1 MNKIRVIQHQMT
13 SVNRISKTIPL
24 RNSSAFKQKALQWAQ
39 QFNEVVFLESNSI
52 SQENKQQYSNYE
64 AVLAVGDQNSI
75 TTGYANAFKKLKNFQ
90 NKHKDFLFGHLN
102 YDLKND
108 IEDLSSSHDDTI
120 GFPDLYFFQPKKL
133 FLWKNNQV
141 EMLYLPDYRAEIER
155 DLQVIKDI
163 TIPQTTASHPLNIV
177 SKISKKSY
185 FDKVDNIL
193 KHIHRGDIYEV
204 NFCQEFYAKN
214 ALIDP
219 IAVYHKLN
227 EISYAPF
234 ASFVKL
240 NDKYLL
246 CSSPERFAKKQA
258 DKIIVQPI
266 KGTARRVEEI
276 EEDQILARNL
286 SNDPKERAENIM
298 IVDLIRNDLSKCA
311 EKGSVKV
318 EELCHVY
325 SFKQVHQL
333 ISTVSCK
340 AKENIHIVDII
351 KDLFPM
357 GSMTGAPKISAMK
370 IIEEEEET
378 KRGLYSGAI
387 GYFTPEGDFDFNV
400 VIRSILYNASNQYA
414 SFSVGSA
421 ITSLS
426 EIEKEYEECL
436 LKAKALKE
444 ALSG

>member
-1 MNKIRVIQHQMT
+1 M
-13 SVNRISKTIPL
+13 
-24 RNSSAFKQKALQWAQ
+24 
-39 QFNEVVFLESNSI
+39 ESNSA
-52 SQENKQQYSNYE
+52 SQVSQQQYSNYD
-64 AVLAVGDQNSI
+64 AVLAIGSQSSI
-75 TTGYANAFKKLKNFQ
+75 KTGYKDAFKKLKNFQ
-90 NKHKDFLFGHLN
+90 NKHRDFLFGHLN

-108 IEDLSSSHDDTI
+108 IEDLSSSHEDHI
-120 GFPDLYFFQPKKL
+120 GFHDLYFFQPKKL
-133 FLWKNNQV
+133 FLWKNKQV
-141 EMLYLPDYRAEIER
+141 EMLYLPGFKSEMEP
-155 DLQVIKDI
+155 DLKAIKDTTLQKI
-163 TIPQTTASHPLNIV
+163 TVARPTEIH
-177 SKISKKSY
+177 SKISKESY
-185 FDKVDNIL
+185 FKKVTNIL
-193 KHIHRGDIYEV
+193 EHIHRGDIYEV

-219 IAVYHKLN
+219 VKVFQKLN
-227 EISYAPF
+227 EISQAPF
-234 ASFVKL
+234 ASYIKL
-240 NDKYLL
+240 KDKFLL

-266 KGTARRVEEI
+266 KGTARRIEDT
-276 EEDQILARNL
+276 EEDQLLAKNL

-318 EELCHVY
+318 EELCQVY

-333 ISTVSCK
+333 ISTVSCQVK
-340 AKENIHIVDII
+340 KDTHVVDII

-378 KRGLYSGAI
+378 KRGLYSGTV

-400 VIRSILYNASNQYA
+400 VIRSILYNASSQYA

-436 LKAKALKE
+436 LKAKALRH
-444 ALSG
+444 ALGS

>member
-1 MNKIRVIQHQMT
+1 MK
-13 SVNRISKTIPL
+13 RISKTIPE
-24 RNSSAFKQKALQWAQ
+24 RNSSAFKQKALRWAQ
-39 QFNEVVFLESNSI
+39 QFNEVVFLESNSEAQI
-52 SQENKQQYSNYE
+52 SKQQYVNYD
-64 AVLAVGDQNSI
+64 AVLAIGAQSSI
-75 TTGYANAFKKLKNFQ
+75 TTGYKNAFKKLKNFQ

-108 IEDLSSSHDDTI
+108 IEDLSSSHEDHI

-141 EMLYLPDYRAEIER
+141 EMLYLPDLKAEIEL
-155 DLQVIKDI
+155 DLQAIKDFTLAQI
-163 TIPQTTASHPLNIV
+163 SGSTPLEIS
-177 SKISKKSY
+177 SKISKESY
-185 FDKVDNIL
+185 FNKVDNIL
-193 KHIHRGDIYEV
+193 EHIHRGDIYEV

-227 EISYAPF
+227 KISQAPF

-240 NDKYLL
+240 QDKFLL
-246 CSSPERFAKKQA
+246 CSSPERFAKKQ
-258 DKIIVQPI
+258 DNKIIVQPI
-266 KGTARRVEEI
+266 KGTARRVDNI
-276 EEDQILARNL
+276 KEDQLLAKTL

-318 EELCHVY
+318 EELCQVY

-333 ISTVSCK
+333 ISTVSCQ
-340 AKENIHIVDII
+340 AKKNTHVVDII

-378 KRGLYSGAI
+378 KRGLYSGAV

-400 VIRSILYNASNQYA
+400 VIRSILYNASNDYV

-444 ALSG
+444 ALAG

>member
-1 MNKIRVIQHQMT
+1 MT
-13 SVNRISKTIPL
+13 NVNRISKTIPV
-24 RNSSAFKQKALQWAQ
+24 RNSSAFKHKALQWAQ
-39 QFNEVVFLESNSI
+39 QFNEVVFLESNSA
-52 SQENKQQYSNYE
+52 SQESKQPYANYD
-64 AVLAVGDQNSI
+64 AILAIGAHNSI
-75 TTGYANAFKKLKNFQ
+75 STGYKNAFKKLKIFQ
-90 NKHKDFLFGHLN
+90 NDHKDFLFGHLN

-108 IEDLSSSHDDTI
+108 IEDLSSSHEDHI
-120 GFPDLYFFQPKKL
+120 GFSDLYFFQPKKL

-141 EMLYLPDYRAEIER
+141 DMLYLSDFKAEIEL
-155 DLQVIKDI
+155 DLQAIKDFSL
-163 TIPQTTASHPLNIV
+163 PKLSASSPLEIV
-177 SKISKKSY
+177 SKISKESY
-185 FDKVDNIL
+185 FNKVDNIL
-193 KHIHRGDIYEV
+193 EHIHRGDIYEV
-204 NFCQEFYAKN
+204 NFCQEFYAKK

-227 EISYAPF
+227 EISQAPF
-234 ASFVKL
+234 ASFMKL
-240 NDKYLL
+240 KDKFLL
-246 CSSPERFAKKQA
+246 CSSPERFARKEANKVV
-258 DKIIVQPI
+258 VQPI
-266 KGTARRVEEI
+266 KGTARRI
-276 EEDQILARNL
+276 DDLQEDQLLARNL

-311 EKGSVKV
+311 KKGSVKV
-318 EELCHVY
+318 EELCQVY

-333 ISTVSCK
+333 ISTVSCEVK
-340 AKENIHIVDII
+340 KNTHVVDII

-378 KRGLYSGAI
+378 KRGLYSGAV

-400 VIRSILYNASNQYA
+400 VIRSILYNASSEYL

-436 LKAKALKE
+436 LKAKALRQ
-444 ALSG
+444 ALGS

>member
-1 MNKIRVIQHQMT
+1 MT
-13 SVNRISKTIPL
+13 SVNRISKTIPV
-24 RNSSAFKQKALQWAQ
+24 RNSSAFKHKALQWAQ
-39 QFNEVVFLESNSI
+39 QFNEVVFLESNSA
-52 SQENKQQYSNYE
+52 SQERKQPYSNYD
-64 AVLAVGDQNSI
+64 AVLAIGAQNSI
-75 TTGYANAFKKLKNFQ
+75 STGYKNAFKKLKIFQ
-90 NKHKDFLFGHLN
+90 NDHKDFLFGHLN

-108 IEDLSSSHDDTI
+108 IEDLSSSHEDHI

-141 EMLYLPDYRAEIER
+141 EMLYLSDFKAEIEL
-155 DLQVIKDI
+155 DLQAIKDFSL
-163 TIPQTTASHPLNIV
+163 PKLSGSSPLEIV
-177 SKISKKSY
+177 SKISKESY
-185 FDKVDNIL
+185 FNKVDNIL
-193 KHIHRGDIYEV
+193 EHIHRGDIYEV
-204 NFCQEFYAKN
+204 NFCQEFYAKK

-227 EISYAPF
+227 EISQAPF
-234 ASFVKL
+234 ASFMKL
-240 NDKYLL
+240 KDKFLL
-246 CSSPERFAKKQA
+246 CSSPERFARKEA
-258 DKIIVQPI
+258 DKIVVQPI
-266 KGTARRVEEI
+266 KGTARRI
-276 EEDQILARNL
+276 DDIREDQLLAQNL

-311 EKGSVKV
+311 KKGSVKV
-318 EELCHVY
+318 EELCQVY

-333 ISTVSCK
+333 ISTVSCEVK
-340 AKENIHIVDII
+340 KKTHVVDII

-378 KRGLYSGAI
+378 KRGLYSGAV

-400 VIRSILYNASNQYA
+400 VIRSILYNASSEYA

-436 LKAKALKE
+436 LKAKALRQ
-444 ALSG
+444 ALGA

>member
-1 MNKIRVIQHQMT
+1 M
-13 SVNRISKTIPL
+13 
-24 RNSSAFKQKALQWAQ
+24 
-39 QFNEVVFLESNSI
+39 ESNSA
-52 SQENKQQYSNYE
+52 SQVSQQQYSNYD
-64 AVLAVGDQNSI
+64 AVLAIGSQSSI
-75 TTGYANAFKKLKNFQ
+75 KTGYKDAFKKLKNFQ
-90 NKHKDFLFGHLN
+90 NKHRDFLFGYLN

-108 IEDLSSSHDDTI
+108 IEELSSSHEDHI

-133 FLWKNNQV
+133 FLWKNKQV
-141 EMLYLPDYRAEIER
+141 EMLYLPDFKSEMEP
-155 DLQVIKDI
+155 DLQAIKD
-163 TIPQTTASHPLNIV
+163 TTLQNISV
-177 SKISKKSY
+177 DYPTKIHSKISKESY
-185 FDKVDNIL
+185 FKKVTNIL
-193 KHIHRGDIYEV
+193 EHIHRGDIYEV

-219 IAVYHKLN
+219 VKVFQKLN
-227 EISYAPF
+227 EISQAPF
-234 ASFVKL
+234 ASYVKL
-240 NDKYLL
+240 KDKFLL

-266 KGTARRVEEI
+266 KGTARRIEDT
-276 EEDQILARNL
+276 EEDRLLAKNL

-318 EELCHVY
+318 EELCQVY

-333 ISTVSCK
+333 ISTVSCQVK
-340 AKENIHIVDII
+340 KDTHVVDII

-378 KRGLYSGAI
+378 KRGLYSGAV

-400 VIRSILYNASNQYA
+400 VIRSILYNASSQYA

-436 LKAKALKE
+436 LKAKALRQ
-444 ALSG
+444 ALGS